1 MTAADIH
8 PAVLC
13 EVAFH
18 SAALLGGFSPS
29 FSSWKASGSPCTAS
43 TQRRTDVDR
52 KVSVSRN
59 LKVLVDESEQV
70 EVDFGWPN
78 VNVAL
83 EVSPFFTHGSRA
95 KQERDARRRR
105 LLAGVR
111 WHVVEALDD
120 DIASERAFAR
130 TITTLRALGAT

>member
-1 MTAADIH
+1 MEGERIALYSFNAAEDGRR
-8 PAVLC
+8 
-13 EVAFH
+13 
-18 SAALLGGFSPS
+18 SKGF
-29 FSSWKASGSPCTAS
+29 
-43 TQRRTDVDR
+43 
-52 KVSVSRN
+52 VSRN